1 MGGVTKAGGCEPC
14 RSSVKGKAGEC
25 AVEARINSAGICN
38 KNGNMRMCG
47 MKHNYN
53 GHKTDE

>member
-1 MGGVTKAGGCEPC
+1 MTRAGGCETC

-47 MKHNYN
+47 TKHNYD